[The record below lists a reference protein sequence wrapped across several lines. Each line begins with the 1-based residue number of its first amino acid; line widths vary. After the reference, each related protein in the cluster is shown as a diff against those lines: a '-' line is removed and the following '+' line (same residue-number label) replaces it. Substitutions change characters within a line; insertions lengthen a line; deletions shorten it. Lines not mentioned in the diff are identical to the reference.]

1 MLTVEQ
7 KEYIKKLDEK
17 TVVVELHE
25 EIEGYK
31 FLIIENVFIFISR
44 EYRSNNF
51 EISLMNF
58 AEKKKMF
65 SRKKK
70 IEIIYSEKYHYTDSW
85 EEETEKENL
94 LMLSE
99 YKKGNIRLI
108 DLPFVRDMFYCAEDR
123 EKQKKKEIELENLY
137 NEFK

>member
-17 TVVVELHE
+17 TAIVELDE

-31 FLIIENVFIFISR
+31 FLIIENVLIAR
-44 EYRSNNF
+44 DWRSNLF
-51 EISLMNF
+51 KISLMNF
-58 AEKKKMF
+58 IEKKKMF
-65 SRKKK
+65 SKKK
-70 IEIIYSEKYHYTDSW
+70 KVEIIYSEKYHYTDKW

-108 DLPFVRDMFYCAEDR
+108 DLPFVRDMFYCVEDR

>member
-7 KEYIKKLDEK
+7 KEYIKRLDEK
-17 TVVVELHE
+17 TAIVELRE

-31 FLIIENVFIFISR
+31 FLIIENVLIAR
-44 EYRSNNF
+44 DWRSSLF
-51 EISLMNF
+51 KISLMNF
-58 AEKKKMF
+58 IEKKKMF
-65 SRKKK
+65 SKKK
-70 IEIIYSEKYHYTDSW
+70 KVEIIYSEKYHYTDKW

-99 YKKGNIRLI
+99 YKKGNLRLI
-108 DLPFVRDMFYCAEDR
+108 DLPFVRDMFYCVEDR

>member
-7 KEYIKKLDEK
+7 KEYMKRLDEK
-17 TVVVELHE
+17 TAIVELHE
-25 EIEGYK
+25 EVEGYK
-31 FLIIENVFIFISR
+31 FLIIENVLIAR
-44 EYRSNNF
+44 DWRSSLF
-51 EISLMNF
+51 KISLMNF
-58 AEKKKMF
+58 TEKKKMF
-65 SRKKK
+65 SKKK
-70 IEIIYSEKYHYTDSW
+70 KVEIIYSEKYHYTDKW

-99 YKKGNIRLI
+99 YKKGNLRLI
-108 DLPFVRDMFYCAEDR
+108 DLPFVRDMFYCVEDR

>member
-17 TVVVELHE
+17 TAIVELDE

-31 FLIIENVFIFISR
+31 FLIIENVFFSQWR
-44 EYRSNNF
+44 TGLF
-51 EISLMNF
+51 KISLMNF
-58 AEKKKMF
+58 REKKKMF
-65 SRKKK
+65 SKKK
-70 IEIIYSEKYHYTDSW
+70 KVEIIYSEKYHYTDKW
-85 EEETEKENL
+85 EESAEKENL

-108 DLPFVRDMFYCAEDR
+108 DLPFVRDMFYCVEDR

>member
-17 TVVVELHE
+17 TAIVELDE
-25 EIEGYK
+25 EIESYK
-31 FLIIENVFIFISR
+31 FLIIENVLIAR
-44 EYRSNNF
+44 DWRSNLF
-51 EISLMNF
+51 KISLMNF
-58 AEKKKMF
+58 IEKKKMF
-65 SRKKK
+65 SKKK
-70 IEIIYSEKYHYTDSW
+70 KVEIIYSEKYHYTDKW
-85 EEETEKENL
+85 EESTEKENL

-108 DLPFVRDMFYCAEDR
+108 DLPFVRDMFYCVEDR

>member
-17 TVVVELHE
+17 TAIVELRE

-31 FLIIENVFIFISR
+31 FLIIENVLIAR
-44 EYRSNNF
+44 DWRSNLF
-51 EISLMNF
+51 KISLMNF
-58 AEKKKMF
+58 IEKKKIF
-65 SRKKK
+65 SKKK
-70 IEIIYSEKYHYTDSW
+70 KVEIIYSEKYHYTDKW
-85 EEETEKENL
+85 EETTEKENL

-108 DLPFVRDMFYCAEDR
+108 DLPFVRDMFYCVEDR

>member
-7 KEYIKKLDEK
+7 KEYIKRLDEK
-17 TVVVELHE
+17 TAIVELDE

-31 FLIIENVFIFISR
+31 FLIIENVVIAR
-44 EYRSNNF
+44 DWRSNLF
-51 EISLMNF
+51 KISLMNF
-58 AEKKKMF
+58 IEKKKIF
-65 SRKKK
+65 SKKK
-70 IEIIYSEKYHYTDSW
+70 KVEIIYSEKYHYTDKW
-85 EEETEKENL
+85 EETTEKENL

-108 DLPFVRDMFYCAEDR
+108 DLPFVRDMFYCVEDR

>member
-7 KEYIKKLDEK
+7 KKYMKRLDEK
-17 TVVVELHE
+17 TAIVELRE

-31 FLIIENVFIFISR
+31 FLIIENVLIAR
-44 EYRSNNF
+44 DWRSNLF
-51 EISLMNF
+51 KISLMNF
-58 AEKKKMF
+58 IEKKKMF
-65 SRKKK
+65 SKKK
-70 IEIIYSEKYHYTDSW
+70 KVEIIYSEKYHYTDKW

-108 DLPFVRDMFYCAEDR
+108 DLPFVRDMFYCVEDR

>member
-17 TVVVELHE
+17 TAIVELDE

-31 FLIIENVFIFISR
+31 FLIIENVLIAR
-44 EYRSNNF
+44 DWRSNLF
-51 EISLMNF
+51 KISLMNF
-58 AEKKKMF
+58 TEKKKMF
-65 SRKKK
+65 SKKK
-70 IEIIYSEKYHYTDSW
+70 KVEIIYSEKYHYTDKW

-99 YKKGNIRLI
+99 YKKGNLRLI
-108 DLPFVRDMFYCAEDR
+108 DLPFVRDMFYCVEDR

>member
-7 KEYIKKLDEK
+7 KEYMKRLDEK
-17 TVVVELHE
+17 TAIVELHE
-25 EIEGYK
+25 EVEGYK
-31 FLIIENVFIFISR
+31 FLIIENVLIAR
-44 EYRSNNF
+44 DWRSNLF
-51 EISLMNF
+51 KISLMNF
-58 AEKKKMF
+58 IEKKKMF
-65 SRKKK
+65 SKKK
-70 IEIIYSEKYHYTDSW
+70 KVEIIYSEKYHYTDKW

-99 YKKGNIRLI
+99 YKKGNLRLI
-108 DLPFVRDMFYCAEDR
+108 DLPFVRDMFYCVEDR

>member
-17 TVVVELHE
+17 TAIVELDE

-31 FLIIENVFIFISR
+31 FLIIENVLITR
-44 EYRSNNF
+44 DWRSNLF
-51 EISLMNF
+51 KISLMNF
-58 AEKKKMF
+58 IEKKKMF
-65 SRKKK
+65 SKKK
-70 IEIIYSEKYHYTDSW
+70 KVEIIYSEKYHYTDKW
-85 EEETEKENL
+85 EEDTEKENL

-99 YKKGNIRLI
+99 YKKGNLRLI
-108 DLPFVRDMFYCAEDR
+108 DLPFVRDMFYCVEDR

>member
-17 TVVVELHE
+17 TAIVELRE

-31 FLIIENVFIFISR
+31 FLIIENVLITR
-44 EYRSNNF
+44 DWRSNLF
-51 EISLMNF
+51 KISLMNF
-58 AEKKKMF
+58 NEKKKMF
-65 SRKKK
+65 SKKK
-70 IEIIYSEKYHYTDSW
+70 KVEIIYSEKYHYTDKW

-99 YKKGNIRLI
+99 YKKGNLRLI
-108 DLPFVRDMFYCAEDR
+108 DLPFVRDMFYCVEDR

>member
-17 TVVVELHE
+17 TAIVELRE

-31 FLIIENVFIFISR
+31 FLIIENVLIAR
-44 EYRSNNF
+44 DWRSNLF
-51 EISLMNF
+51 KISLMNF
-58 AEKKKMF
+58 IEKKKMF
-65 SRKKK
+65 SKKK
-70 IEIIYSEKYHYTDSW
+70 KVEIIYSEKYHYTDKW

-99 YKKGNIRLI
+99 YKKGNLRLI
-108 DLPFVRDMFYCAEDR
+108 DLPFVRDMFYCVEDR

>member
-7 KEYIKKLDEK
+7 KEYMKRLDEK
-17 TVVVELHE
+17 TAIVELRE

-31 FLIIENVFIFISR
+31 FLIIENVFIAR
-44 EYRSNNF
+44 DWRSNLF
-51 EISLMNF
+51 KISLMNF
-58 AEKKKMF
+58 TEKKKMF
-65 SRKKK
+65 SKKK
-70 IEIIYSEKYHYTDSW
+70 KVEIIYSEKYHYTDKW

-99 YKKGNIRLI
+99 YKKGNLRLI
-108 DLPFVRDMFYCAEDR
+108 DLPFVRDMFYCVEDR

-137 NEFK
+137 NEFKK

>member
-17 TVVVELHE
+17 TAIVELDE

-31 FLIIENVFIFISR
+31 FLIIENVLIAR
-44 EYRSNNF
+44 DWRSNLF
-51 EISLMNF
+51 KISLMNF
-58 AEKKKMF
+58 IEKKKMF
-65 SRKKK
+65 SKKK
-70 IEIIYSEKYHYTDSW
+70 KVEIIYSEKYHYTDKW
-85 EEETEKENL
+85 EESTEKENL

-99 YKKGNIRLI
+99 YKKGNLRLI
-108 DLPFVRDMFYCAEDR
+108 DLPFVRDMFYCVEDR

>member
-17 TVVVELHE
+17 TAIVELRE

-31 FLIIENVFIFISR
+31 FLIIENVFFSQWR
-44 EYRSNNF
+44 TGLF
-51 EISLMNF
+51 KISLMNF
-58 AEKKKMF
+58 REKKKIF
-65 SRKKK
+65 SKKKK
-70 IEIIYSEKYHYTDSW
+70 IEILYSEKYYYTDKW
-85 EEETEKENL
+85 DETTEKENL

-99 YKKGNIRLI
+99 YKKGNLRLI
-108 DLPFVRDMFYCAEDR
+108 DLPFVRDMFYCVEDR

>member
-17 TVVVELHE
+17 TAVVELDE

-31 FLIIENVFIFISR
+31 FLIIENVFISTWRTGLFK
-44 EYRSNNF
+44 
-51 EISLMNF
+51 ISLMNF
-58 AEKKKMF
+58 IEKKKMF
-65 SRKKK
+65 SKKK
-70 IEIIYSEKYHYTDSW
+70 KVEILYSEKYYYTDKW
-85 EEETEKENL
+85 DETTEKENL

-108 DLPFVRDMFYCAEDR
+108 DLPFVRDMFYCVEDR

>member
-17 TVVVELHE
+17 TAIVELRE

-31 FLIIENVFIFISR
+31 FLIIENVFFSQWR
-44 EYRSNNF
+44 TGLF
-51 EISLMNF
+51 KISLMNF
-58 AEKKKMF
+58 REKKKIF
-65 SRKKK
+65 SKKK
-70 IEIIYSEKYHYTDSW
+70 KVEILYSEKYYYTDKW
-85 EEETEKENL
+85 DETTEKENL

-99 YKKGNIRLI
+99 YKKGNLRLI
-108 DLPFVRDMFYCAEDR
+108 DLPFVRDMFYCVEDR

>member
-7 KEYIKKLDEK
+7 KEYMKRLDEK
-17 TVVVELHE
+17 TAIVELDE

-31 FLIIENVFIFISR
+31 FLIIENVLIAR
-44 EYRSNNF
+44 DWRSNLF
-51 EISLMNF
+51 KISLMNF
-58 AEKKKMF
+58 IEKKKMF
-65 SRKKK
+65 SKKK
-70 IEIIYSEKYHYTDSW
+70 KVEIIYSEKYHYTDKW

-99 YKKGNIRLI
+99 YKKGNLRLI
-108 DLPFVRDMFYCAEDR
+108 DLPFVRDMFYCVEDR

>member
-7 KEYIKKLDEK
+7 KEYIKRLDEK
-17 TVVVELHE
+17 TAIVELHE

-31 FLIIENVFIFISR
+31 FLIIENVLIAR
-44 EYRSNNF
+44 DWRTEYF
-51 EISLMNF
+51 TISLMNF
-58 AEKKKMF
+58 VEKKKMF

-70 IEIIYSEKYHYTDSW
+70 VEIIYSVKYSYKDKWDET
-85 EEETEKENL
+85 TEKENL

-99 YKKGNIRLI
+99 YKKGNLRLI
-108 DLPFVRDMFYCAEDR
+108 DLPFVRDMFYYVEER

>member
-7 KEYIKKLDEK
+7 KEYMKRLDEK
-17 TVVVELHE
+17 TAIVELHE
-25 EIEGYK
+25 EVEGYK
-31 FLIIENVFIFISR
+31 FLIIENVLIAR
-44 EYRSNNF
+44 DWRSNLF
-51 EISLMNF
+51 KISLINF
-58 AEKKKMF
+58 SEKKKMF
-65 SRKKK
+65 SKKK
-70 IEIIYSEKYHYTDSW
+70 KVEIIYSEKYHYTDKW

-99 YKKGNIRLI
+99 YKKGNLRLI
-108 DLPFVRDMFYCAEDR
+108 DLPFVRDMFYCVEDR

>member
-17 TVVVELHE
+17 TAIVELRE

-31 FLIIENVFIFISR
+31 FLIIENVLIAR
-44 EYRSNNF
+44 DWRSNLF
-51 EISLMNF
+51 KISLMNF
-58 AEKKKMF
+58 IEKKKMF
-65 SRKKK
+65 SKKKK
-70 IEIIYSEKYHYTDSW
+70 IEIIYSEKYHYTDKW
-85 EEETEKENL
+85 EEDTEKENL

-99 YKKGNIRLI
+99 YKKGNLRLI
-108 DLPFVRDMFYCAEDR
+108 DLPFVRDMFYCVEDR

>member
-17 TVVVELHE
+17 TAIVELRE

-31 FLIIENVFIFISR
+31 FLVIENVLIAR
-44 EYRSNNF
+44 DWRSNLF
-51 EISLMNF
+51 KISLMNF
-58 AEKKKMF
+58 TEKKKMF
-65 SRKKK
+65 SKKK
-70 IEIIYSEKYHYTDSW
+70 KVEIIYSEKYHYTDKW

-99 YKKGNIRLI
+99 YKKGNLRLI
-108 DLPFVRDMFYCAEDR
+108 DLPFVRDMFYCVEDR

>member
-1 MLTVEQ
+1 MLTAEQ

-17 TVVVELHE
+17 TAIVELRE

-31 FLIIENVFIFISR
+31 FLIIENVLFAEDWR
-44 EYRSNNF
+44 TEYF
-51 EISLMNF
+51 TISLMNF
-58 AEKKKMF
+58 VEKKKIF

-70 IEIIYSEKYHYTDSW
+70 VEIIYSVKYSYKDKW
-85 EEETEKENL
+85 DEETEKENL

-99 YKKGNIRLI
+99 YKKGNLRLI
-108 DLPFVRDMFYCAEDR
+108 DLPFVRDMFYYVEDR

>member
-17 TVVVELHE
+17 TAIVELHE
-25 EIEGYK
+25 EVEGYK
-31 FLIIENVFIFISR
+31 FLIIENVLIAR
-44 EYRSNNF
+44 DWRSNLF

-65 SRKKK
+65 SKKK
-70 IEIIYSEKYHYTDSW
+70 KVEIIYSEKYHYTDKW

-99 YKKGNIRLI
+99 YKKGNLRLI
-108 DLPFVRDMFYCAEDR
+108 DLPFVRDMFYCVEDR

>member
-17 TVVVELHE
+17 TAIVELRE

-31 FLIIENVFIFISR
+31 FLIIENVLFAEDWR
-44 EYRSNNF
+44 TEYF
-51 EISLMNF
+51 TISLMNF
-58 AEKKKMF
+58 VEKKKIF

-70 IEIIYSEKYHYTDSW
+70 VEIIYSVKYSYKDKW

-99 YKKGNIRLI
+99 YKKGNLRLI
-108 DLPFVRDMFYCAEDR
+108 DLPFVRDMFYRAEER

>member
-31 FLIIENVFIFISR
+31 FLIIENVLITR
-44 EYRSNNF
+44 DWRSNLF
-51 EISLMNF
+51 KISLMNF
-58 AEKKKMF
+58 IEKKKMF
-65 SRKKK
+65 SKKK
-70 IEIIYSEKYHYTDSW
+70 KVEIIYSEKYHYTDKW
-85 EEETEKENL
+85 EEDTEKENL

-99 YKKGNIRLI
+99 YKKGNLRLI
-108 DLPFVRDMFYCAEDR
+108 DLPFVRDMFYCVEDR

>member
-17 TVVVELHE
+17 TAIVELRE
-25 EIEGYK
+25 EIEEYK
-31 FLIIENVFIFISR
+31 FLIIENVLIAR
-44 EYRSNNF
+44 DWRSSLF
-51 EISLMNF
+51 KISLMNF
-58 AEKKKMF
+58 TEKKKMF
-65 SRKKK
+65 SKKK
-70 IEIIYSEKYHYTDSW
+70 KVEIIYSEKYHYTDKW

-99 YKKGNIRLI
+99 YKKGNLRLI
-108 DLPFVRDMFYCAEDR
+108 DLPFVRDMFYCVEDR

>member
-17 TVVVELHE
+17 TAIVELDE

-31 FLIIENVFIFISR
+31 FLIIENVLIAR
-44 EYRSNNF
+44 DWRSNLF
-51 EISLMNF
+51 KISLMNF
-58 AEKKKMF
+58 IEKKKMF
-65 SRKKK
+65 SKKK
-70 IEIIYSEKYHYTDSW
+70 KVEIIYSEKYHYTDKW
-85 EEETEKENL
+85 EEDTEKENL

-99 YKKGNIRLI
+99 YKKGNLRLI
-108 DLPFVRDMFYCAEDR
+108 DLPFVRDMFYCVEDK

>member
-17 TVVVELHE
+17 TAIVELRE

-31 FLIIENVFIFISR
+31 FLIIENVLFAEDWR
-44 EYRSNNF
+44 TEYF
-51 EISLMNF
+51 TISLMNF
-58 AEKKKMF
+58 VEKKKIF

-70 IEIIYSEKYHYTDSW
+70 VEIIYSVKYSYKDKW
-85 EEETEKENL
+85 DEETEKENL

-99 YKKGNIRLI
+99 YKKGNLRLI
-108 DLPFVRDMFYCAEDR
+108 DLPFVRDMFYCVEDR

>member
-17 TVVVELHE
+17 TAIVELHE

-31 FLIIENVFIFISR
+31 FLIIENVLIAR
-44 EYRSNNF
+44 DWRSKLF
-51 EISLMNF
+51 TISLMNF
-58 AEKKKMF
+58 TEKKKMF
-65 SRKKK
+65 SKKK
-70 IEIIYSEKYHYTDSW
+70 KVEIVYSEKYHYTANW
-85 EEETEKENL
+85 GENTEKESL
-94 LMLSE
+94 LLLSE

-108 DLPFVRDMFYCAEDR
+108 DLPFIRDMFNCVEERRQR
-123 EKQKKKEIELENLY
+123 EQHENELNNLY

>member
-17 TVVVELHE
+17 TAIVELDE

-31 FLIIENVFIFISR
+31 FLIIENVLIAR
-44 EYRSNNF
+44 DWRSNLF
-51 EISLMNF
+51 KISLMNF
-58 AEKKKMF
+58 IEKKKMF
-65 SRKKK
+65 SKKK
-70 IEIIYSEKYHYTDSW
+70 KVEIIYSEKYHYTDKW

-99 YKKGNIRLI
+99 YKKGNLRLI
-108 DLPFVRDMFYCAEDR
+108 DLPFVRDMFYCVEDR

>member
-17 TVVVELHE
+17 TAIVELDE

-31 FLIIENVFIFISR
+31 FLIIENVLIAR
-44 EYRSNNF
+44 DWRSNLF
-51 EISLMNF
+51 KISLMNF
-58 AEKKKMF
+58 IEKKKMF
-65 SRKKK
+65 SKKKK
-70 IEIIYSEKYHYTDSW
+70 IEIIYSEKYHYTDKW
-85 EEETEKENL
+85 EEDTEKENL

-99 YKKGNIRLI
+99 YKKGNLRLI
-108 DLPFVRDMFYCAEDR
+108 DLPFVRDMFYCVEDR

>member
-1 MLTVEQ
+1 MLTAEQ

-17 TVVVELHE
+17 TAIVELRE
-25 EIEGYK
+25 EVEGYK
-31 FLIIENVFIFISR
+31 FLIIENVLIAR
-44 EYRSNNF
+44 DWRSSLF
-51 EISLMNF
+51 KISLMNF
-58 AEKKKMF
+58 TEKKKMF
-65 SRKKK
+65 SKKK
-70 IEIIYSEKYHYTDSW
+70 KVEIIYSEKYHYTDKW

-99 YKKGNIRLI
+99 YKKGNLRLI
-108 DLPFVRDMFYCAEDR
+108 DLPFVRDMFYCVEDR

>member
-17 TVVVELHE
+17 TAIVELRE

-31 FLIIENVFIFISR
+31 FLIIENVFFSQWR
-44 EYRSNNF
+44 TGLF
-51 EISLMNF
+51 KISLMNF
-58 AEKKKMF
+58 IEKKKMF
-65 SRKKK
+65 SKKK
-70 IEIIYSEKYHYTDSW
+70 KVKIIYSEKYHYTDKW
-85 EEETEKENL
+85 EESAEKENL

-108 DLPFVRDMFYCAEDR
+108 DLPFVRDMFYCVEDR